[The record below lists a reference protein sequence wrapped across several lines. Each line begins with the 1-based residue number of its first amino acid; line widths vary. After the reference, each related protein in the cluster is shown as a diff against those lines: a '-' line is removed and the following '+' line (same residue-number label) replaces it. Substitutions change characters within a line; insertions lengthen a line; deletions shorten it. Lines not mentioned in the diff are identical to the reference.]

1 MVVFS
6 ECFPSLVLYEG
17 ERVDGYR
24 VDVEET
30 DKLIEHYIGME
41 IARAMESGTDFRIDV
56 EYQEILKK
64 FRAAFDQS
72 PSDFIVWDQCDA

>member
-6 ECFPSLVLYEG
+6 EMFPSFVLYEG

-41 IARAMESGTDFRIDV
+41 VMRAMESGTLFRLEV
-56 EYQEILKK
+56 EYQEIWKK
-64 FRAAFDQS
+64 FRSAFNQN
-72 PSDFIVWDQCDA
+72 PSDFIVWNQCDA